1 MISVTR
7 AGAVWSWDYRGRQ
20 WRYPNIGKVQVG
32 KALLGKEPGSAG
44 REEGS
49 KGICFVHCI
58 ICELCQLTG
67 SQQCWASLSLD
78 SKSHHPSCP
87 MLPPSSGPALRAS
100 PVSHL
105 NPTALPR
112 CLFSCSNTGGDA
124 FLSLQKESPSSIKYS
139 YVCQCQALSERE
151 LLLINEKGKLI
162 VIWYKRQ
169 GGNPR
174 KIKHCFSTRRK
185 GRFPW

>member
-20 WRYPNIGKVQVG
+20 RRYPNIGKVQVG

-49 KGICFVHCI
+49 KGICFVCCI
-58 ICELCQLTG
+58 ICELCQLAG
-67 SQQCWASLSLD
+67 SQRCWASLSLE
-78 SKSHHPSCP
+78 SKGHHPSWP

-105 NPTALPR
+105 NPTALLR
-112 CLFSCSNTGGDA
+112 CLFSCSNTGGMP
-124 FLSLQKESPSSIKYS
+124 FSSCK
-139 YVCQCQALSERE
+139 
-151 LLLINEKGKLI
+151 
-162 VIWYKRQ
+162 KRVH
-169 GGNPR
+169 PASSTAMYASA
-174 KIKHCFSTRRK
+174 KHCQRENYF
-185 GRFPW
+185 